1 MSLKKDDSKV
11 LKGKEKKMEQDK
23 RSVSD
28 QSSIKSTISSREN
41 KLRPILISSTP
52 GV

>member
-11 LKGKEKKMEQDK
+11 LKAKDKKIDQDK
-23 RSVSD
+23 RSISE
-28 QSSIKSTISSREN
+28 QSSIKSTVSSREN
-41 KLRPILISSTP
+41 KLRPILISSVP